1 MMSNLKARL
10 KTLLP
15 FEKYYGTVVEFV
27 NPLNNK
33 VMQEQK
39 FWLTFTEG
47 THNNISYEPSDREL
61 FNIAIG
67 REDWDNDTTMIAED
81 GTETTVRKEYC
92 DLACDHFEDQ
102 FSYLTAKLFVEAF
115 NKEFSK

>member
-1 MMSNLKARL
+1 MNKKLIARL
-10 KTLLP
+10 KDLGT
-15 FEKYYGTVVEFV
+15 FEKYYGTIVEFV

-33 VMQEQK
+33 VVQEQK
-39 FWLTFTEG
+39 FWLTFMEG
-47 THNNISYEPSDREL
+47 TPDNISYEPSDRLL
-61 FNIAIG
+61 FNNALT
-67 REDWDNDTTMIAED
+67 REDWDSDASVTIED
-81 GTETTVRKEYC
+81 GQKSSVRKEYS